1 MAALTLTELTHLQTH
16 PGTYSGI
23 GKATI
28 TAAGYTAFRIPE
40 QARETLIGSVTV
52 NTAGEYAVTYSM
64 SDDADFAAGTHRVF
78 DVFGANQTSSQDF
91 ELPVGIRAVIVT
103 WVSGSVTVEVSAK

>member
-1 MAALTLTELTHLQTH
+1 MAALTLTSLTEVAHNPYH
-16 PGTYSGI
+16 GI
-23 GKATI
+23 GKSTI
-28 TAAGYTAFRIPE
+28 TEAGYTAFKIPP
-40 QARETLIGSVTV
+40 QVVNTAIGSVTV
-52 NTAGEYAVTYSM
+52 NTAGEYKVEYSM

-91 ELPVGIRAVIVT
+91 ELPPAVRAVIVT